1 MIDSYVMIDLQGR
14 FYQNIGNTYIFSN
27 PILEVG
33 VINALNEV
41 QYNYAKFLER
51 GGLYV
56 W

>member
-14 FYQNIGNTYIFSN
+14 FYQNIGNTYTFSN
-27 PILEVG
+27 LILEVG